1 MKQLEKKNL
10 LKYAQ
15 NEYLGAMLAAKVARR
30 LHTIPL
36 DDRAD
41 PQEKVT
47 SLALKLINDGE
58 VEYEIVETAD
68 EVDAAEG
75 DEEAKKESGK

>member
-15 NEYLGAMLAAKVARR
+15 NEYLGAVLAAKVARR
-30 LHTIPL
+30 LHDMPAE
-36 DDRAD
+36 DRSD
-41 PQEKVT
+41 PEAKVT

-58 VEYEIVETAD
+58 VEYEIVVPEAT
-68 EVDAAEG
+68 E
-75 DEEAKKESGK
+75 EEAEEKKEKGK